1 MKHQMIVSRVQYP
14 AQSVPAI
21 NKCLRLEATKNKNL
35 YLRQSTP
42 LESEA
47 NKFVE
52 LLTATPMPAVLQSR
66 NHVTKRKDNEKH
78 LGNSI

>member
-1 MKHQMIVSRVQYP
+1 MIVSRVQYP

-21 NKCLRLEATKNKNL
+21 NKRLRRQKNGNL

>member
-1 MKHQMIVSRVQYP
+1 MGGGGGLKYTVPDFHKKKHQMIVSRIQYP

-21 NKCLRLEATKNKNL
+21 NKRLRRQKNGNL

-47 NKFVE
+47 KKFVE
-52 LLTATPMPAVLQSR
+52 LLTATPMPAVLQS
-66 NHVTKRKDNEKH
+66 
-78 LGNSI
+78 

>member
-1 MKHQMIVSRVQYP
+1 MIVSRIQYP

-21 NKCLRLEATKNKNL
+21 NKRLRRQKNGNL

-47 NKFVE
+47 KKFVE